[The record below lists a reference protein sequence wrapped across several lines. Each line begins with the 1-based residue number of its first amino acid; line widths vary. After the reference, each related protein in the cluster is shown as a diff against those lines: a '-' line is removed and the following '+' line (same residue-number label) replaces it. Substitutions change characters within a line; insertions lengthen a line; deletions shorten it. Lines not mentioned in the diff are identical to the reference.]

1 MATMAEQAPVSSW
14 STYPP
19 LAREQ
24 FEAYRA
30 AGIEALHAQLLVNRG
45 ITTPDA
51 MRRFLE
57 ARFEDLLDPFLLNDM
72 QRAVERILRALD
84 NAEHIT
90 VYGDFDAD
98 GVTSAALLTRA
109 LRRLKQP
116 GATLDYFIPHRLEDA
131 RSLSKDSLERLR
143 ARGTTLV
150 ITTDCGSSDVEEI
163 AYAQQ
168 LGIDVIVTDHHHPPE
183 TLPAAY
189 ALINPWRADTIYPEQ
204 VLCGA
209 GTAFKLAQA
218 LFRSTDRDV
227 AETRDILDLVA
238 IGTVGDVAT
247 LLGENHTLVR
257 LGLQQLNQTTN
268 AGLRALVQVAGLQTG
283 RLRERDIS
291 YALGPRINAAGRM
304 KHAGIAFELLT
315 TDDQAQAQAL
325 AKELEELNQ
334 SRQLLTEELMQRV
347 REQAREQ
354 SGNAVILVYGNKNE
368 WPEGIIGL
376 VAGRLSEEIHR
387 PVFVLSQDS
396 ETSRGSARSHSDFN
410 LIEALRERAD
420 LFERHGGHA
429 QAAGFT
435 IANANIDELHRHL
448 LAWQSRSN
456 GANGQPADSNAP
468 ASTASTSST
477 DIDPAVVVLEEE
489 SPTMAAHRVDVLVT
503 KPETQLTYEVCT
515 KIGLLSPFGTG
526 NPEPT
531 FRLNNA
537 RITRRWLS
545 GPENRHL
552 RLRLRVNDMQYNGTF
567 LRAGSRIDA
576 FPEGARVNV
585 IFNLEPQW
593 NAFEQDSRQEVR
605 LRILAMD
612 TIVDYG

>member
-1 MATMAEQAPVSSW
+1 MATMAEQAPISSW
-14 STYPP
+14 SIYPP
-19 LAREQ
+19 LTREQ
-24 FEAYRA
+24 FEAFRA

-51 MRRFLE
+51 MRRFLN

-72 QRAVERILRALD
+72 QRAVERIQRALGD
-84 NAEHIT
+84 SEHIT

-109 LRRLKQP
+109 LRKLQQP

-131 RSLSKDSLERLR
+131 RSLSKDALGRLR
-143 ARGTTLV
+143 ERGTTLV

-168 LGIDVIVTDHHHPPE
+168 VGIDVIVTDHHHPPE
-183 TLPAAY
+183 TLPTAY

-218 LFRSTDRDV
+218 LFRAMRRDV

-315 TDDQAQAQAL
+315 TDDETQARAL

-410 LIEALRERAD
+410 IIEALRERAD

-448 LAWQSRSN
+448 LAWQGKSN

-468 ASTASTSST
+468 ASTASSNTT
-477 DIDPAVVVLEEE
+477 ANDPAVVVLEEE
-489 SPTMAAHRVDVLVT
+489 SPTTAAHRVDVLVT

-515 KIGLLSPFGTG
+515 KIGLLSPFGAG

-537 RITRRWLS
+537 RIARRWLS

-593 NAFEQDSRQEVR
+593 NAFEQESRQEVR

-612 TIVDYG
+612 TIAG

>member
-14 STYPP
+14 SIYPP
-19 LAREQ
+19 LTREQ

-51 MRRFLE
+51 MRRFLD

-84 NAEHIT
+84 NAEHVT

-109 LRRLKQP
+109 LRKLKQP

-131 RSLSKDSLERLR
+131 RSLSKDALDRLR
-143 ARGTTLV
+143 ERGTTLI

-163 AYAQQ
+163 AYAQR
-168 LGIDVIVTDHHHPPE
+168 LGIDVIVTDHHHPPDV
-183 TLPAAY
+183 LPDAY
-189 ALINPWRADTIYPEQ
+189 ALVNPWRADTSYPEQ

-209 GTAFKLAQA
+209 GTAFKLTQA
-218 LFRSTDRDV
+218 LFRDTGRDV
-227 AETRDILDLVA
+227 SEMRGLLDLVA

-268 AGLRALVQVAGLQTG
+268 AGLRALMQVAGLQTG

-315 TDDQAQAQAL
+315 TDDGTQAQLL

-354 SGNAVILVYGNKNE
+354 SGNAVVLVYGNKSE

-410 LIEALRERAD
+410 IIEALRERAD

-435 IANANIDELHRHL
+435 IANANIDKLHRHL
-448 LAWQSRSN
+448 LAWQGKGN
-456 GANGQPADSNAP
+456 GANGQSADINAP
-468 ASTASTSST
+468 ASDASN
-477 DIDPAVVVLEEE
+477 PAIVVIEEE
-489 SPTMAAHRVDVLVT
+489 NPTTAAHRVDLLAT
-503 KPETQLTYEVCT
+503 KPEAQLTYEVCT
-515 KIGLLSPFGTG
+515 KIDLLSPFGAG
-526 NPEPT
+526 NPEPA

-567 LRAGSRIDA
+567 LRAGSRIESYS
-576 FPEGARVNV
+576 EGARVNV

-593 NAFEQDSRQEVR
+593 NVPEQDQRQEVR

-612 TIVDYG
+612 AGAD

>member
-14 STYPP
+14 SVYPT
-19 LAREQ
+19 LAKEQ
-24 FEAYRA
+24 FEAYRT

-51 MRRFLE
+51 MRRFLD

-72 QRAVERILRALD
+72 QRAVERILRALGD
-84 NAEHIT
+84 SEHIT

-109 LRRLKQP
+109 LRKLKQP

-131 RSLSKDSLERLR
+131 RSLSKDSLDRLR

-163 AYAQQ
+163 TYAQR

-218 LFRSTDRDV
+218 LFRSTGRDV

-268 AGLRALVQVAGLQTG
+268 PGLRALVQVAGLQTG

-315 TDDQAQAQAL
+315 TDDQAQAQVL

-376 VAGRLSEEIHR
+376 VAGRLSEEIRR

-448 LAWQSRSN
+448 LAWQGRSN
-456 GANGQPADSNAP
+456 GANDQPADSSEP

-489 SPTMAAHRVDVLVT
+489 SPTRVAHRVDVLVT

-515 KIGLLSPFGTG
+515 KIGLLSPFGAG

-537 RITRRWLS
+537 RITRRWPS

-593 NAFEQDSRQEVR
+593 NAFEQESRQEVR

-612 TIVDYG
+612 TIAD

>member
-1 MATMAEQAPVSSW
+1 MVEQAPVSSW
-14 STYPP
+14 SVYPP
-19 LAREQ
+19 LTREQ

-45 ITTPDA
+45 ISALDA
-51 MRRFLE
+51 MRRFLD

-72 QRAVERILRALD
+72 QRAVERIRYALD
-84 NAEHIT
+84 HAEHIT

-109 LRRLKQP
+109 LRVLKPP

-131 RSLSKDSLERLR
+131 RSLSKDALDRLR
-143 ARGTTLV
+143 ERGTTLV

-168 LGIDVIVTDHHHPPE
+168 RDIDVIVTDHHHPPDI
-183 TLPAAY
+183 LPTAY
-189 ALINPWRADTIYPEQ
+189 ALINPWRADTTYPEQ

-218 LFRSTDRDV
+218 LFQALGRD
-227 AETRDILDLVA
+227 ASETRDLLDLAA

-257 LGLQQLNQTTN
+257 LGLQQLNQTAN
-268 AGLRALVQVAGLQTG
+268 AGLRALMQVAGLQIG

-315 TDDQAQAQAL
+315 TDDEKQAQAL

-354 SGNAVILVYGNKNE
+354 SGNAVILVYGNKDE

-376 VAGRLSEEIHR
+376 VAGRLSEEVHR

-410 LIEALRERAD
+410 IIEALRERAD

-448 LAWQSRSN
+448 LAWQGKSN
-456 GANGQPADSNAP
+456 GTNGQSASDNSTAAEPAIVGIEEEN
-468 ASTASTSST
+468 ASTAAHKI
-477 DIDPAVVVLEEE
+477 DI
-489 SPTMAAHRVDVLVT
+489 LVT
-503 KPETQLTYEVCT
+503 KPEAQLTYEVWM
-515 KIGLLSPFGTG
+515 KIGQLAPYGTG

-531 FRLNNA
+531 FRLNGA
-537 RITRRWLS
+537 QIVRRWLS

-552 RLRLRVNDMQYNGTF
+552 RLRLRVNGMQCNATF

-576 FPEGARVNV
+576 YPEGTKVNV
-585 IFNLEPQW
+585 IFNLEAQW
-593 NAFEQDSRQEVR
+593 NSSASDQLQEVR
-605 LRILAMD
+605 LRVLAMD
-612 TIVDYG
+612 AIAG